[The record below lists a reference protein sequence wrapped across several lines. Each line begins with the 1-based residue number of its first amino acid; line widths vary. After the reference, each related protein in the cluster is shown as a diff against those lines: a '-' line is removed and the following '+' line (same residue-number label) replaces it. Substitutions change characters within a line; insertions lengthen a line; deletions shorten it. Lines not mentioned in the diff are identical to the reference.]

1 MPDLERRKP
10 RRTSR
15 PKRQRAEQ
23 RAASALTAQRESIEN
38 HRTSSMTVLSHRR
51 RWLATLGTAAALCAL
66 GWAWTLRSR
75 PASGSE
81 EVPTVVTEGLS
92 TRWFAGRLSR
102 LRHIPFDPAT
112 PTLPSALVVAEARA
126 SDAVRDRPSADT
138 LWALGVQQL
147 VNGKADAAVASL
159 EHATEL
165 APDRAPLLADLAA
178 AYLAT
183 SNERPDRT
191 VRGLSA
197 AVRSGLLSPSA
208 TATFNEALALDELG
222 LWAGTL
228 DAWAR
233 LRPLET
239 DPALMDDARERLPEA
254 AKGRK
259 WPEVVDDDLARA
271 KAVKAERDAVES
283 TWLAAWARAC
293 AAGDAA
299 SMASSANAVGEAG
312 RSIAEATADR
322 YWPALASHLASV
334 SHPGGC
340 RALADG
346 ITRYAEG
353 RDLYDRDRLVEAG
366 RRFTESAA
374 LLDAAGSPMAGWARL
389 YAAVEHGHRAPTSEA
404 VASLAAI
411 VRRSDADGHLLLAA
425 RARYSQGVLHAVQGN
440 YPAALSAHHHALHG
454 FERARAQSFE
464 AEAWLE
470 LAETYAELE
479 VWGMAWSYFHAA
491 IARPPDR
498 GGKREALLVSAGMT
512 ALQQDLPGAALAFQ
526 SEAVDLSTGSGRP
539 VGSAEALL
547 QRARI
552 LHRLAQSGRADA
564 DLAQAQR
571 DIATVTDPS
580 LRARLDAEAAAVHG
594 MLTRSTD
601 PRAASD
607 ALSRAIAFYRGGGFD
622 PRLPELLL
630 ERARIS
636 VASSRWREAEQ
647 DLAASI
653 DVLDARRATGAPLT
667 IRYSDA
673 SYEIVDE
680 MLRLQVRNRA
690 APAAALD
697 VAERARAR
705 RLNDAAGSTPSAG
718 WLEQLQR
725 RLPDRHVLFYYA
737 SLEDRLLIWRVDAA
751 GVQLAE
757 QPIGRSALAALV
769 ERYRGALLARDDRG
783 GVEAGARLAAIVLG
797 RFEAAIG
804 EGTTLVI
811 VPDGALNRLAFAAL
825 PLTGR
830 PGRLI
835 DRATVVLSPSA
846 RFWSN
851 GDSRHARVP
860 TSVLAIGDPAADWVF
875 FPDARSLPLGA
886 REAREVASL
895 YPVAT
900 TLIGEAA
907 TRSAFVNGLG
917 RTDVVHFA
925 GHSRSSSESPL
936 LSYVLLA
943 PDKDDE
949 LGAVFANDLA
959 PLRLDR
965 VSLVVLTNCE
975 SSLGRTLRGEGAL
988 SLARPFLSAGVPSV
1002 VASLWNVSDE
1012 HSHDLSVRFHRFV
1025 RAGRPPREALRD
1037 AQLALAREGR
1047 PAGSWAGFVAI
1058 GTR

>member
-1 MPDLERRKP
+1 
-10 RRTSR
+10 
-15 PKRQRAEQ
+15 
-23 RAASALTAQRESIEN
+23 
-38 HRTSSMTVLSHRR
+38 MTVLSHRR
-51 RWLATLGTAAALCAL
+51 RWLAALGVAAALCAL
-66 GWAWTLRSR
+66 GWVWTLRPRS
-75 PASGSE
+75 ASGTE
-81 EVPTVVTEGLS
+81 RVPTVETDGLS
-92 TRWFAGRLSR
+92 TRWFAGRLSG

-112 PTLPSALVVAEARA
+112 PVLPAALVLAEARA
-126 SDAVRDRPSADT
+126 NAAARDRHSADT

-147 VNGKADAAVASL
+147 VNGKADAAVVSL
-159 EHATEL
+159 ERATEM

-183 SNERPDRT
+183 STERPDRM
-191 VRGLSA
+191 VRSLSA

-222 LWAGTL
+222 LWSGTL
-228 DAWAR
+228 DAWSR
-233 LRPLET
+233 LQPLEK

-259 WPEVVDDDLARA
+259 WPEVVDDELAR
-271 KAVKAERDAVES
+271 VKAERDAVES
-283 TWLAAWARAC
+283 TWLVAWARAC

-299 SMASSANAVGEAG
+299 SMASAANTVREASG
-312 RSIAEATADR
+312 RIAQATADR

-334 SHPGGC
+334 SHPERC

-353 RDLYDRDRLVEAG
+353 RDLHDRDRPVEA
-366 RRFTESAA
+366 RQRFTESVA
-374 LLDAAGSPMAGWARL
+374 LLDSAGSPMGGWARL
-389 YAAVEHGHRAPTSEA
+389 YAAVEHGQQAQTSEA
-404 VASLAAI
+404 LASLAAI

-425 RARYSQGVLHAVQGN
+425 RARYSQGVIHAVQGN
-440 YPAALSAHHHALHG
+440 YSAALSAHHHALQA
-454 FERARAQSFE
+454 FERASAQSFE
-464 AEAWLE
+464 AEARQE
-470 LAETYAELE
+470 LAETYAELGE
-479 VWGMAWSYFHAA
+479 WAMAWSYFHAA
-491 IARPPDR
+491 IARPPDQAWR
-498 GGKREALLVSAGMT
+498 RVALLVSAGKA

-526 SEAVDLSTGSGRP
+526 SEAVVLSTRSGRP
-539 VGSAEALL
+539 VNSAEALL

-552 LHRLAQSGRADA
+552 LQRLAQGGRASA

-580 LRARLDAEAAAVHG
+580 LRARLDADAAAVHG

-601 PRAASD
+601 PRAAYD
-607 ALSRAIAFYRGGGFD
+607 ALSRAIAFYRRDGFD

-653 DVLDARRATGAPLT
+653 DALDARRAAGAAPK

-673 SYEIVDE
+673 SYDIVDE

-690 APAAALD
+690 TPAAALD

-705 RLNDAAGSTPSAG
+705 APSNAAGSTPSGG

-725 RLPDRHVLFYYA
+725 QLPDRHVLLYYA
-737 SLEDRLLIWRVDAA
+737 SLEDRLLTWRVDAA
-751 GVQLAE
+751 GVQLEA
-757 QPIGRSALAALV
+757 QPIGRAALAGLV
-769 ERYRGALLARDDRG
+769 ERYRDALLAPDDRAG
-783 GVEAGARLAAIVLG
+783 TEAGARLAAIVLG
-797 RFEAAIG
+797 RFEAAIV

-811 VPDGALNRLAFAAL
+811 VPDGALNRLAFASL
-825 PLTGR
+825 PLTGG

-846 RFWSN
+846 RFWSS
-851 GDSRHARVP
+851 GDTRQARVP

-875 FPDARSLPLGA
+875 FPDARSLPLSA

-895 YPVAT
+895 YRVAT

-907 TRSAFVNGLG
+907 TRRAFVNGLG

-925 GHSRSSSESPL
+925 GHSRSTGESPL

-943 PDKDDE
+943 PDGDGE

-965 VSLVVLTNCE
+965 VSLVVLAHCE
-975 SSLGRTLRGEGAL
+975 SALGSTFRGEGAL
-988 SLARPFLSAGVPSV
+988 SLARPFLSAGVPNV

-1012 HSHDLSVRFHRFV
+1012 HSRDLSVRFHRFV
-1025 RAGRPPREALRD
+1025 RAGRPPPDALRD

-1047 PAGSWAGFVAI
+1047 PAGNWAGFVAI
-1058 GTR
+1058 GTRSVAPRMADWRRLR

>member
-1 MPDLERRKP
+1 MPDLKGTVPPRTARRK
-10 RRTSR
+10 
-15 PKRQRAEQ
+15 RQPAKT
-23 RAASALTAQRESIEN
+23 AASALTSQRESIEN

-51 RWLATLGTAAALCAL
+51 RWLATFGAAAALCAG
-66 GWAWTLRSR
+66 GWVWLRSR
-75 PASGSE
+75 PPSDTE
-81 EVPTVVTEGLS
+81 RVPTVVTDGLS
-92 TRWFAGRLSR
+92 TRWFAGRLSG

-112 PTLPSALVVAEARA
+112 PELPSALLLAEARA
-126 SDAVRDRPSADT
+126 SAAARDRPSADT

-159 EHATEL
+159 ERAQEM

-183 SNERPDRT
+183 STERPDRM

-208 TATFNEALALDELG
+208 AATFNEALALDELG
-222 LWAGTL
+222 LWSGTL

-233 LRPLET
+233 LQPLEK

-259 WPEVVDDDLARA
+259 WPEVVDDDLARV
-271 KAVKAERDAVES
+271 KAVKAGRDAVES

-299 SMASSANAVGEAG
+299 SMASAANAVSEAG
-312 RSIAEATADR
+312 RNIAEATADR

-334 SHPGGC
+334 SHPGRC

-346 ITRYAEG
+346 ITRYADG

-366 RRFTESAA
+366 QRFTESVG
-374 LLDAAGSPMAGWARL
+374 LLDAAGSPLAGWARL
-389 YAAVEHGHRAPTSEA
+389 YAAVVHGHQAQTSEA
-404 VASLAAI
+404 VGSLAAI
-411 VRRSDADGHLLLAA
+411 VRRSDADGHVLLAA
-425 RARYSQGVLHAVQGN
+425 RARYSLGVIHSVQGN
-440 YPAALSAHHHALHG
+440 YSAALSAQHHARHG

-464 AEAWLE
+464 AEAWLG
-470 LAETYAELE
+470 LAETYAALGE
-479 VWGMAWSYFHAA
+479 WAMAWSYFHAA

-498 GGKREALLVSAGMT
+498 ASKREALLVSAGMT

-526 SEAVDLSTGSGRP
+526 SEAVALSTRSGQP
-539 VGSAEALL
+539 VGAAKALL

-552 LHRLAQSGRADA
+552 LHRLAQGGRASA

-571 DIATVTDPS
+571 DIATMTDPS
-580 LRARLDAEAAAVHG
+580 LRARLDAEAAAVRG

-601 PRAASD
+601 PRAAYD

-636 VASSRWREAEQ
+636 MASSRWREAEQ

-653 DVLDARRATGAPLT
+653 DVLDARRAAGAPLKV
-667 IRYSDA
+667 RYSDA
-673 SYEIVDE
+673 SYDIVDE

-690 APAAALD
+690 TPAAALD

-705 RLNDAAGSTPSAG
+705 ALSNAAGSTPSAG

-725 RLPDRHVLFYYA
+725 QLPDRQVLLYYA

-751 GVQLAE
+751 GVQQE
-757 QPIGRSALAALV
+757 EHPIGRSALAALV
-769 ERYRGALLARDDRG
+769 ERYRDALLARDDRA

-797 RFEAAIG
+797 RFETAIV

-811 VPDGALNRLAFAAL
+811 VPDGALNRLAFASL

-846 RFWSN
+846 RFWSH
-851 GDSRHARVP
+851 GDSRQARVP

-875 FPDARSLPLGA
+875 FPDARSLPLSA

-895 YPVAT
+895 YRVAT

-907 TRSAFVNGLG
+907 TRSAFVKALG

-925 GHSRSSSESPL
+925 GHSRSGSESPL

-943 PDKDDE
+943 PDGDDE

-965 VSLVVLTNCE
+965 VSLVVLANCE
-975 SSLGRTLRGEGAL
+975 SALGRTFRGEGAL
-988 SLARPFLSAGVPSV
+988 SLARPFLAAGVPNV

-1025 RAGRPPREALRD
+1025 RAGRPPPDALRD
-1037 AQLALAREGR
+1037 AQLALARDGR